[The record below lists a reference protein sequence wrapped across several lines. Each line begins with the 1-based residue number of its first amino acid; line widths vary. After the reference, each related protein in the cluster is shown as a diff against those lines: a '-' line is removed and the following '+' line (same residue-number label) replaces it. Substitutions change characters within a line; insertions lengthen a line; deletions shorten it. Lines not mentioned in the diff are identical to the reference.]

1 MTGRADIVI
10 LDGGPG
16 ATGEVTA
23 LTDGLAARGHRVL
36 EPVQTGHSIADMITG
51 LRDDIA
57 RDCAS
62 PVVLVGWSWGAWLAC
77 LYAVACPDDVR
88 RIVLLGCPPL
98 TERGAAQL
106 RQTRAGRLNPSQIAE
121 IEALS
126 AAPPAPQIT
135 ARLMQLFDLSDAYDP
150 LDTPHPAVAIDWEQH
165 HAIWAEASA
174 LRRSGALLDRVA
186 SLPMPVRA
194 LHGVHDPHP
203 ADDVTRSL
211 SALPDFEMTVIDA
224 CGHKPWREAQVDFL
238 DLLAAQVT

>member
-16 ATGEVTA
+16 ASGEVTA
-23 LTDGLAARGHRVL
+23 LTDGLVVRGHRVL
-36 EPVQTGHSIADMITG
+36 EPVQTGHSIADIIAG

-57 RDCAS
+57 RGCAS

-77 LYAVACPDDVR
+77 LYAATYPDDVR
-88 RIVLLGCPPL
+88 RVVLLGCPPL
-98 TERGAAQL
+98 TERGAKQL
-106 RQTRAGRLNPSQIAE
+106 RQTRAARLSPAQTAE

-126 AAPPAPQIT
+126 AAPPDPQIT
-135 ARLMQLFDLSDAYDP
+135 ACLMQLFELSDAFDP
-150 LDTPHPAVAIDWEQH
+150 LDTPHPAVTIDWEQH

-174 LRRSGALLDRVA
+174 LRRSGGLLDRVA

-194 LHGVHDPHP
+194 LHGADDPHP
-203 ADDVTRSL
+203 AEDVARSL
-211 SALPDFEMTVIDA
+211 SALPDFRMTVIDA

-238 DLLAAQVT
+238 DLLAAQLT